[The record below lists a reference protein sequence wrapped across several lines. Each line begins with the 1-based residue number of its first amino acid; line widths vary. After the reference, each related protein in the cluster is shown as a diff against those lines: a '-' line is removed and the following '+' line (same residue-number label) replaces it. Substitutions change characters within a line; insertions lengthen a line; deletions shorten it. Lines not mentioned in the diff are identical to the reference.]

1 MFAESNIK
9 LEFDENYY
17 DEVVEKAMKSGTGTR
32 ALNSIVKASVSG
44 AAFELLGL
52 NHPEPKKVFI
62 GKECVSNPNAF
73 VME

>member
-1 MFAESNIK
+1 
-9 LEFDENYY
+9 
-17 DEVVEKAMKSGTGTR
+17 
-32 ALNSIVKASVSG
+32 
-44 AAFELLGL
+44 L